1 MLIISLMLF
10 VVILLLAYLIY
21 INSKKDLKYEIT
33 EKIVDKNNE
42 IKEGITKNIFDN
54 KKDIIEQLNLFKDNA
69 RETID
74 NNMDNLTK
82 KIRR

>member
-42 IKEGITKNIFDN
+42 IKEGITKNIFAVSYTH
-54 KKDIIEQLNLFKDNA
+54 LRA
-69 RETID
+69 HET
-74 NNMDNLTK
+74 
-82 KIRR
+82 

>member
-82 KIRR
+82 KL